1 MIKIKLIMMI
11 INITKYKYDILSPK
25 LNKKKIFV
33 IKNKIKPQI
42 YFEKIQTKNYHRNS
56 KKNRK
61 TEKN

>member
-1 MIKIKLIMMI
+1 MKSFHQELCKVH
-11 INITKYKYDILSPK
+11 KSKKK
-25 LNKKKIFV
+25 LNKQKIFV